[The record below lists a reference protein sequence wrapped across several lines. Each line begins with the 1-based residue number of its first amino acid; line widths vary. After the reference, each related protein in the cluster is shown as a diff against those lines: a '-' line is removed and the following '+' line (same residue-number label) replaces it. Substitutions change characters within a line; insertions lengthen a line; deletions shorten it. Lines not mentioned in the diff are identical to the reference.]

1 MRNRFNI
8 NEAEKKRIKGLH
20 NIKEEDFVSIRG
32 YDNDYT
38 EESSDDGGRCEN
50 CDRKF
55 QWKEVPS
62 GWDEEYCDECNE
74 EYNTY
79 ECRNCREEVDTPDS
93 WCSKEC
99 YKEYHQ

>member
-8 NEAEKKRIKGLH
+8 NESEKKRIKSLY

-32 YDNDYT
+32 YDSDYT
-38 EESSDDGGRCEN
+38 EDSSDDVGRCEN